1 VAIEP
6 IVYIVIL
13 AAAVLFLSNIFR
25 GEKENHD
32 PKRPRPID
40 RPRSQEAN
48 VDRFL
53 EEINRRRREANDR
66 RGAPVAPPIQAP
78 SPRRLEP
85 PRPQPAKRASSI
97 PAETRVRRPAPA
109 PRPREEISS
118 RIGRPA
124 PPTATPVTPVVLAPL
139 EVPEAQ
145 PRTAAPAPAAAKV
158 IVHPPAPATARLLPL
173 LHSRQ
178 ALRSAILLQ
187 EILSPPL
194 ARRRRRRIG

>member
-1 VAIEP
+1 MAIEP
-6 IVYIVIL
+6 IVYIIIL
-13 AAAVLFLSNIFR
+13 AAAGLFLSNIFR
-25 GEKENHD
+25 GEKENRD

-66 RGAPVAPPIQAP
+66 RVAPVAPPIQAP
-78 SPRRLEP
+78 PPRRLEP

-109 PRPREEISS
+109 PRLKEDVSS
-118 RIGRPA
+118 RIARAA

-139 EVPEAQ
+139 EVP
-145 PRTAAPAPAAAKV
+145 
-158 IVHPPAPATARLLPL
+158 
-173 LHSRQ
+173 
-178 ALRSAILLQ
+178 
-187 EILSPPL
+187 
-194 ARRRRRRIG
+194 

>member
-1 VAIEP
+1 MEP
-6 IVYIVIL
+6 VVYIVII

-25 GEKENHD
+25 GEKEKRD

-40 RPRSQEAN
+40 RPRSQEGN

-53 EEINRRRREANDR
+53 EEINRRRREASDR
-66 RGAPVAPPIQAP
+66 RGPLVAPPIEAP
-78 SPRRLEP
+78 PPRRVESPRP
-85 PRPQPAKRASSI
+85 PPAKRPAGI

-109 PRPREEISS
+109 PRPKEEISS

-139 EVPEAQ
+139 EVPET
-145 PRTAAPAPAAAKV
+145 PRAAIPAPAAAKV
-158 IVHPPAPATARLLPL
+158 IVHPPAAATARLLPL

-178 ALRSAILLQ
+178 AMRSAILLQ